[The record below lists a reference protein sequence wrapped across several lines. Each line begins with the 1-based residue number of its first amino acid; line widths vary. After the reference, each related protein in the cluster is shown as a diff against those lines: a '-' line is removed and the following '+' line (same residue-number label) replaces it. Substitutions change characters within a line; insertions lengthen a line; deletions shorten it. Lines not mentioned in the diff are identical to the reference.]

1 LWRRAVI
8 RRFRTMQLDARAR
21 ARVVQ
26 NASFSCTQT
35 LNTGTSVTCLVVDVV
50 RRLPST
56 VPSLNTIYFGGA
68 PKEKAGGCEGADPPK
83 EKAGC
88 EDAAL
93 VPKEKGAGL
102 PCDEVDADEGA
113 APDPKLN
120 FGASPPLAAPKPN
133 VMLPP
138 AGALDPAACVVDSD
152 LGVDPEAP
160 PKPNVKPLP
169 LAAAPPDAGV
179 PPKPN

>member
-1 LWRRAVI
+1 MAQSSDQKI
-8 RRFRTMQLDARAR
+8 
-21 ARVVQ
+21 Q
-26 NASFSCTQT
+26 NHATRCKSSGKGCAKCFFFFMYSDTEYR
-35 LNTGTSVTCLVVDVV
+35 TSVTCLVVDVV
-50 RRLPST
+50 RRLPSS

-83 EKAGC
+83 ENAGC

-93 VPKEKGAGL
+93 VPKEKEAGL
-102 PCDEVDADEGA
+102 PCDEVEVDEGA

-133 VMLPP
+133 AMLPP